1 MNPIKLTITFLSS
14 LSLAACAGLVEEPT
28 RPPLAPAHISGVS
41 TDSKP
46 LSNAPASENQSLATD
61 EATKSPEVPTATTPA
76 ATTEAHQQQD
86 LSVQLKSA
94 HDHSS
99 HPAKSSH
106 NHHAAPSSVSAEK
119 AKGWL
124 KNGNARF
131 IRQTLRK
138 DGQGPKDI
146 SRLTS
151 GQQPHSIVLSCS
163 DSRVPPEV
171 VFDQKLGEI
180 FVVRTAGQAL
190 DAMAIASIEYAVSH
204 LGSKLIVV
212 MGHESCGA
220 VKAAHG
226 SFGNKDVGS
235 ASLNSLVADIQPR
248 IKKYEGQTLSPGGL
262 LEGWDNVD
270 GVAKDLILRSSIVR
284 EAVSNGEL
292 QIARALYHLHG
303 GKVEWRD

>member
-1 MNPIKLTITFLSS
+1 MKSIKFTISILSG
-14 LSLAACAGLVEEPT
+14 LSLAACAGLVQEPS

-46 LSNAPASENQSLATD
+46 LSNAPPSENQGLA
-61 EATKSPEVPTATTPA
+61 STPA
-76 ATTEAHQQQD
+76 ATEAAAPAPASVETAAPTAHQD
-86 LSVQLKSA
+86 LSVKLKPA
-94 HDHSS
+94 EKKEDHN
-99 HPAKSSH
+99 HGH
-106 NHHAAPSSVSAEK
+106 NNHHAPPAGVSPEK
-119 AKGWL
+119 ALGWL

-131 IRQTLRK
+131 VRQTLRK
-138 DGQGPKDI
+138 DGQSPKDI
-146 SRLTS
+146 SRLAS
-151 GQQPHSIVLSCS
+151 DQQPHSIVLSCS

-190 DAMAIASIEYAVSH
+190 DAMALASIEYAVSH

-226 SFGNKDVGS
+226 TFGNKDAGS

-248 IKKYEGQTLSPGGL
+248 IKKYEGQTLSEGAL
-262 LEGWDNVD
+262 LEGWDNIE
-270 GVAKDLILRSSIVR
+270 GVAKDLVLRSAIVR
-284 EAVSNGEL
+284 EAVSKGEL
-292 QIARALYHLHG
+292 KISRALYHLHG
-303 GKVEWRD
+303 GKVEWRN